1 MLRGKLIDIARFYL
15 SDEDEAEDIVQEAM
29 LKLWLVRDRLDR
41 EKNISPMGMTVTRN
55 LCIDRLRRLKT
66 HPHESLT
73 GHDAPDGQR
82 SAQAMMEDHE
92 NAEWMRG
99 AVRNLP
105 DKYRGPTDRS
115 SDATE
120 AYTSHRTHRRTLDSG
135 SFRCSRMFFLRHHR
149 LAKGSRTAYKFHP
162 HAPYRPH
169 GSKVENRY
177 GIHRKASTHCVDRQN
192 NHSPGHDCPPRKPP
206 KRTNVGSPLDRT
218 GHVLH
223 QNGLNPPV
231 RHHPTRRGHGSRPC
245 HTWPTFR
252 PSSKSRKEE
261 WTNFPNN
268 MK

>member
-1 MLRGKLIDIARFYL
+1 MFDQF
-15 SDEDEAEDIVQEAM
+15 DEGEPSFTEEEQERWMQSCPLEEIPGSSA
-29 LKLWLVRDRLDR
+29 LQ
-41 EKNISPMGMTVTRN
+41 TVPPTQPKR
-55 LCIDRLRRLKT
+55 IRR
-66 HPHESLT
+66 T
-73 GHDAPDGQR
+73 GHI
-82 SAQAMMEDHE
+82 
-92 NAEWMRG
+92 
-99 AVRNLP
+99 AVRWIAAA
-105 DKYRGPTDRS
+105 S
-115 SDATE
+115 VA
-120 AYTSHRTHRRTLDSG
+120 AA
-135 SFRCSRMFFLRHHR
+135 CFFLRHHR

-231 RHHPTRRGHGSRPC
+231 RHHPTRRGHGS
-245 HTWPTFR
+245 PTADHATLGR
-252 PSSKSRKEE
+252 HSGRVPKQKEE

>member
-1 MLRGKLIDIARFYL
+1 MLRGKLVDIARFYL

-105 DKYRGPTDRS
+105 DKYRAVLRMRQVEHLEMGEIARIIG
-115 SDATE
+115 ATE
-120 AYTSHRTHRRTLDSG
+120 GVVRTILSRARKQMMEQLKVRRD
-135 SFRCSRMFFLRHHR
+135 
-149 LAKGSRTAYKFHP
+149 
-162 HAPYRPH
+162 
-169 GSKVENRY
+169 
-177 GIHRKASTHCVDRQN
+177 
-192 NHSPGHDCPPRKPP
+192 
-206 KRTNVGSPLDRT
+206 
-218 GHVLH
+218 
-223 QNGLNPPV
+223 
-231 RHHPTRRGHGSRPC
+231 
-245 HTWPTFR
+245 
-252 PSSKSRKEE
+252 
-261 WTNFPNN
+261 
-268 MK
+268 